1 MQQRLLQNQ
10 KLIVTMLLVVGFF
23 LFFYKIGDR
32 DLWAPDEDE
41 YAQMSREM
49 IRSHNWI
56 YPTVNGEPWAIKPA
70 LYNWLTGLISIPYG
84 DVNEYRA
91 RVFSALAALGT
102 FLLVYFLGRRMFS
115 VMAGLLS
122 AGVLGTSILFLQYA
136 RWAQTNMLSTLFATL
151 AIFCFYR
158 GYTDPAKRTMS
169 YLMMY
174 VAVALGI
181 LTMGPVNLVMP
192 GLVVF
197 LYLVLAKDL
206 RHIKDMK
213 MIWGILI
220 VALLAVPWYVI
231 VSAGDGYA
239 SELLVKTNFTR
250 FFNAWTHKR
259 PFYYYL
265 IGLPWAFMPWS
276 LYLPGAFHLAFSQ
289 RSQEHRRC
297 LQFLLVWSI
306 SLLIFFSLAQTK
318 RHQYILIIY
327 PALALLVGYLGD
339 MAIRHWPSSYYR
351 KAVGIPTVILAVL
364 LGLAAL
370 AAPIGA
376 ALYLKTWLWALLGL
390 SVIIG
395 TCAAL
400 MGVAWHRGRVVSMLF
415 LPAIVVLVM
424 TVYSVNTLVPK
435 MEAFKSPRPFCE
447 EIKSCLARGGQWA
460 MYRFYRAAYVY
471 YTDSFTKEL
480 KDPQALEAFLAQPTL
495 SLVVMKARDFQDVE
509 PDPSV
514 ETVMAGKAFLVI
526 EDQIGHR
533 PMVLI
538 ANRQVRS
545 RQES

>member
-10 KLIVTMLLVVGFF
+10 KFIVAMLLLVGFF
-23 LFFYKIGDR
+23 LFFYKVGNR

-56 YPTVNGEPWAIKPA
+56 YPTVNGVPWAVKPA

-84 DVNEYRA
+84 DVDEFRA
-91 RVFSALAALGT
+91 RVFSAFSALGT
-102 FLLVYFLGRRMFS
+102 FLLVFFLGQRMFS
-115 VMAGLLS
+115 TTAGLLS

-136 RWAQTNMLSTLFATL
+136 RWAQTNMLSTFFATL

-158 GYTDPAKRTMS
+158 GYTDPAKRTPS

-174 VAVALGI
+174 AAVALGI

-197 LYLVLAKDL
+197 SYLVLAKDL
-206 RHIKDMK
+206 GHIKEMK
-213 MIWGILI
+213 MVWGILI
-220 VALLAVPWYVI
+220 VSILAAPWYVV
-231 VSAGDGYA
+231 VSTGDGYA

-265 IGLPWAFMPWS
+265 VGLPWAFMPWS
-276 LYLPGAFHLAFSQ
+276 LYLPGAIHLAFSK
-289 RSQEHRRC
+289 RSQTDRRSM
-297 LQFLLVWSI
+297 LFLLVWSI
-306 SLLIFFSLAQTK
+306 SLLIFFSIAQTK

-339 MAIRHWPSSYYR
+339 MAIRNWPSSYYR
-351 KAVGIPTVILAVL
+351 KAVGIPSLVLAVL

-376 ALYLKTWLWALLGL
+376 AVYLKTWFWAILGV

-395 TCAAL
+395 ICAAL
-400 MGVAWHRGRVVSMLF
+400 LGVAWRRRQAASMLF
-415 LPAIVVLVM
+415 LPAIMVLAM
-424 TVYSVNTLVPK
+424 TVYSVHTLVPK

-447 EIKSCLARGGQWA
+447 EIKSYLASGGQWA

-480 KDPQALEAFLAQPTL
+480 EDEQALENFLDQPAL
-495 SLVVMKARDFQDVE
+495 SLVVMKERDYD
-509 PDPSV
+509 DLKA
-514 ETVMAGKAFLVI
+514 TLAGRAFLVTK
-526 EDQIGHR
+526 DQIGHR
-533 PMVLI
+533 PIVLI
-538 ANRQVRS
+538 ANRQVQPPRGS
-545 RQES
+545 